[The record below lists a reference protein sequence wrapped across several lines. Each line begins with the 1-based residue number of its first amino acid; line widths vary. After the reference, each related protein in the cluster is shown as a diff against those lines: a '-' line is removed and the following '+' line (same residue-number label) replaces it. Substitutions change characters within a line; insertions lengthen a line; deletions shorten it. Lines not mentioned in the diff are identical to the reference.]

1 MWSAHFQWKRFPY
14 GHIIIIVLLSVTEK
28 HRRKK
33 RKDIVLGD
41 YNAILKPSPFLYLP
55 NPFQKLLLLF
65 CQPLQNPNP
74 LFHTH
79 SNSLTFQINFN
90 YCLTPLLASHLN
102 LFSNFATETQV
113 LFLKGK
119 MFHASSLLTSFQEVQ
134 LQKWCEAIPLGR
146 QKETLG
152 FKPQNFSLPTSHHC
166 L

>member
-1 MWSAHFQWKRFPY
+1 MPSSNPPPFSTYLIHFKNCYFSF
-14 GHIIIIVLLSVTEK
+14 V
-28 HRRKK
+28 
-33 RKDIVLGD
+33 
-41 YNAILKPSPFLYLP
+41 N
-55 NPFQKLLLLF
+55 LF
-65 CQPLQNPNP
+65 RNPNP

-134 LQKWCEAIPLGR
+134 LQK
-146 QKETLG
+146 
-152 FKPQNFSLPTSHHC
+152 
-166 L
+166 